1 MGRLWQFARRR
12 WHRWL
17 WGIALLALTNAAA
30 MVIPQLFR
38 FAIDGISAG
47 AAIGDLRGI
56 ALTMVLIA
64 VGSAAFRSLSRIHIF
79 FAARDVEKD
88 LRCAY
93 YEHLSTQPPSYFE
106 NNPVGDLMS
115 RATNDLTQV
124 RLMLGPGVLNVV
136 NTSIA
141 YSIAIPLMASIS
153 WKLTLL
159 TLAVYP
165 PSLFLMRWLARK
177 LFIQTREQQRQ
188 LGQISNF
195 IQENLAGAHVV
206 RAFNQEERQAR
217 AFDEHNQR
225 YYAASVS
232 LVLIRSWLF
241 RVIMVIGN
249 LGVMLAVFFGSLDVL
264 AGTVSVGE
272 LVAIVEYMALLS
284 WPTFALGWVLSTIQ
298 RGRASMVRLN
308 EVLDVT
314 PAIVSG
320 EGDHADAP
328 PTVMVDG
335 LTVGYE
341 GDDDVV
347 LRGISFEVPAGT
359 TLGIVGSV
367 GGGKSTLVRALMR
380 LIDVEPRQVFVGGH
394 DVTEWRLDNLRAMF
408 GYTPQLHVLFSKT
421 LAENVRF
428 GRPEAGDG
436 EVRAALEAAAFDPES
451 QGLPQGL
458 TTPIGERGIALS
470 GGQKQRTSLA
480 RALLMDPP
488 ILVLD
493 DALASVDAETET
505 KILDHLR
512 EMRRGRTTLIIAH
525 RISAV
530 QDADSIIVLD
540 DGKIV
545 ERGTHGELCAAGG
558 FYAQLVKRQE
568 LADANTQHDAPRVM
582 EKIG

>member
-1 MGRLWQFARRR
+1 
-12 WHRWL
+12 
-17 WGIALLALTNAAA
+17 

-38 FAIDGISAG
+38 FAIDGINAG
-47 AAIGDLRGI
+47 AAIADLRGI
-56 ALTMVLIA
+56 ALTMVLVAI
-64 VGSAAFRSLSRIHIF
+64 GGGAFRSLSRIHIF

-93 YEHLSTQPPSYFE
+93 YEHLSTQPPSFFE

-141 YSIAIPLMASIS
+141 YGIAIPLMASIS

-165 PSLFLMRWLARK
+165 PSLFLMRWLARR
-177 LFIQTREQQRQ
+177 LFVQTREQQRQ

-206 RAFNQEERQAR
+206 RAFNQEERQAS
-217 AFDEHNQR
+217 AFDAHNQR
-225 YYAASVS
+225 YYEASVD

-264 AGTVSVGE
+264 TGTVSVGE

-298 RGRASMVRLN
+298 RGRASMARLN
-308 EVLDVT
+308 EVFDVA

-320 EGDHADAP
+320 DGSPTEP
-328 PTVMVDG
+328 SPTVVVDG
-335 LTVGYE
+335 LTAGYE
-341 GDDDVV
+341 GDEDVV
-347 LRGISFEVPAGT
+347 LRGLSFEVPAGT

-367 GGGKSTLVRALMR
+367 GSGKSTLVRALMR
-380 LIDVEPRQVFVGGH
+380 LIQVEPGQIFIGGH
-394 DVTEWRLDNLRAMF
+394 DVTDWRLADLRSMF
-408 GYTPQLHVLFSKT
+408 GYTPQLHVLFSKS

-428 GRPEAGDG
+428 GRPDASDD
-436 EVRAALEAAAFDPES
+436 EVRAALEAAAFDPEA
-451 QGLPQGL
+451 QGLPHGL
-458 TTPIGERGIALS
+458 ATPIGERGIALS

-512 EMRRGRTTLIIAH
+512 EMRQGRTTLIIAH

-530 QDADSIIVLD
+530 QEADSIIVLD
-540 DGKIV
+540 DGRII
-545 ERGTHGELCAAGG
+545 ERGTHAELAAAGG

-568 LADANTQHDAPRVM
+568 LEVEAVNEDAPRAM
-582 EKIG
+582 ERIG